1 MERYLNRLILVNQ
14 VKINVVSIFSS
25 VRIIRDKSVCDWAS
39 KKFDI
44 RIEFVPDAVNA
55 PDVVR
60 RFWRDLE
67 LMPEVADMIVDCS
80 VGVVVK
86 IFVPHKVYY
95 HVIGEYPAGIHDE
108 QGEDVKLFHC
118 QHDLGLADIY
128 QSVFQAEV

>member
-1 MERYLNRLILVNQ
+1 VNQ

-67 LMPEVADMIVDCS
+67 LVPEVADMIVDCS
-80 VGVVVK
+80 VGVVVQ

-95 HVIGEYPAGIHDE
+95 HVIGEYAAGIHDE
-108 QGEDVKLFHC
+108 QGKDVKLFHC

-128 QSVFQAEV
+128 QSVFQAEVQIFCLDFC

>member
-1 MERYLNRLILVNQ
+1 MSTNLD
-14 VKINVVSIFSS
+14 KIMSIFSS

-60 RFWRDLE
+60 RFGRDLE
-67 LMPEVADMIVDCS
+67 LVPEVADMIVDCS

-86 IFVPHKVYY
+86 TFVPHKVYY

-118 QHDLGLADIY
+118 QHDFGFTDIY
-128 QSVFQAEV
+128 NPISRQKYKSSA